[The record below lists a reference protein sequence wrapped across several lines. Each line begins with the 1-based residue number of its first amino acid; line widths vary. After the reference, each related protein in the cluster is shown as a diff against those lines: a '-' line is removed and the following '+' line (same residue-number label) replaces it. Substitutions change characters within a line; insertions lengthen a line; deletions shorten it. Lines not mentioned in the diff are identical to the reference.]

1 MRFLLIDPFHGAAGD
16 MITGALLA
24 CGADETRVR
33 SAMRSVVAEPT
44 IGFVDRAGIR
54 AIKVDTHAP
63 VCERTLAEVEA
74 RIMQAG
80 VSDPVRSMARRV
92 FHRIDAAE
100 RTVHGEKAHFHEV
113 GADDAIADIVGAC
126 TALESL
132 GVDGVMIRPLA
143 LGTGQVKTAHGSY
156 PVPAPA
162 TLAILAGSPLEVMI
176 NAGETGELCTPTG
189 AALLA
194 EFATTTSTCPEA
206 AVVRAVGYGAGD
218 RNPADV
224 PNVIRIV
231 LLETSA
237 GTLHHDTVDVLE
249 TNVDDITGEV
259 LGAALARLMAEG
271 ARDASAI
278 PCLMKKGRA
287 GYLVRAICMPDDA
300 ERLAAVMA
308 VELGTLGI
316 RCQNSVHRFIAD
328 RTILPVKVEIQGKT
342 AEIPVK
348 CGLMEGRCFTLKVE
362 FDAARTFADELGI
375 PVREV
380 IRRTEEQA
388 RARYGPNAGE
398 P

>member
-33 SAMRSVVAEPT
+33 SAMRSVVTEPD
-44 IGFVDRAGIR
+44 IRVVDRAGIR

-63 VCERTLAEVEA
+63 VSHRTMADVEA
-74 RIMQAG
+74 RMMQAA
-80 VSDPVRSMARRV
+80 VSDTVRSMALRV
-92 FHRIDAAE
+92 FHRIEAAE
-100 RTVHGEKAHFHEV
+100 QTIHGEKVHFHEV
-113 GADDAIADIVGAC
+113 GADDAIADVIGAC
-126 TALESL
+126 TAFESL
-132 GVDGVMIRPLA
+132 GVDGVVVRPLA

-162 TLAILAGSPLEVMI
+162 TLAILASSPLEVTME
-176 NAGETGELCTPTG
+176 AGETGELCTPTG

-194 EFATTTSTCPEA
+194 EFATINPSCPES
-206 AVVRAVGYGAGD
+206 AVVRAVGYGAGN
-218 RNPADV
+218 RNPAGV

-231 LLETSA
+231 LLETSTT
-237 GTLHHDTVDVLE
+237 TLHDTVAILE

-259 LGAALARLMAEG
+259 LGAALARLMAKG

-287 GYLVRAICMPDDA
+287 GYLVRVICKPEDA
-300 ERLAAVMA
+300 ERLAPVMA

-316 RCQNSVHRFIAD
+316 RCENSVHRFIAD
-328 RTILPVKVEIQGKT
+328 RTILPVMVEIQGKT

-348 CGLMEGRCFTLKVE
+348 YGIMDGRCFTLKVE
-362 FDAARTFADELGI
+362 FDAARTFADDLGI

-388 RARYGPNAGE
+388 RAQYNTDAGDR
-398 P
+398 

>member
-33 SAMRSVVAEPT
+33 SAMRSVVAEPD
-44 IGFVDRAGIR
+44 IRIVDRAGIR
-54 AIKVDTHAP
+54 AIKVETHAP
-63 VCERTLAEVEA
+63 VSHRTMADVEA
-74 RIMQAG
+74 RIMQAT
-80 VSDPVRSMARRV
+80 VSDPVRSMALRI
-92 FHRIDAAE
+92 FHRIEDAE
-100 RTVHGEKAHFHEV
+100 QTVHGEKAHFHEV
-113 GADDAIADIVGAC
+113 GADDAIADVIGAC

-132 GVDGVMIRPLA
+132 GVDGVVIRPLA
-143 LGTGQVKTAHGSY
+143 LGTGQVKTAHGTY

-162 TLAILAGSPLEVMI
+162 TLAILAGSSLVVAME
-176 NAGETGELCTPTG
+176 AGETGELCTPTG

-194 EFATTTSTCPEA
+194 EFATTAPSFPDN

-218 RNPADV
+218 RNPAGM
-224 PNVIRIV
+224 PNVIRIA
-231 LLETSA
+231 LLENAS
-237 GTLHHDTVDVLE
+237 GTHPDTVDILE

-287 GYLVRAICMPDDA
+287 GYLVRVICMQKDA
-300 ERLAAVMA
+300 AHLARVMA

-328 RTILPVKVEIQGKT
+328 RTILPVRVEIQGKT
-342 AEIPVK
+342 ADIPVK
-348 CGLMEGRCFTLKVE
+348 CGIMDGRCFTLKVE
-362 FDAARTFADELGI
+362 FDAARAFADGLGI
-375 PVREV
+375 PVRDV

-388 RARYGPNAGE
+388 RTQYGPGAGDR
-398 P
+398 